1 VTWVEVFTVYL
12 VCHAVGDFLLQTEFQ
27 ATRKSGGL
35 GSDPVARRALFSH
48 LFTYS
53 LCFIPAFIWVS
64 DKEPAGRVAA
74 TIAIVVLTHL
84 VQDDRRLLY
93 RYTVTVKKA
102 DPPPDHPLW
111 IFIDQSAHLLWLF
124 GAALAAA
131 AT

>member
-1 VTWVEVFTVYL
+1 MYL
-12 VCHAVGDFLLQTEFQ
+12 VCHFVGDFLLQTEFQ
-27 ATRKSGGL
+27 AVRKSGGL

-48 LFTYS
+48 LLTYS
-53 LCFIPAFIWVS
+53 LTFVPAFVWIAS
-64 DKEPAGRVAA
+64 EESAGRVIAA
-74 TIAIVVLTHL
+74 IAIVVLTHL

-111 IFIDQSAHLLWLF
+111 IFIDQSFHLVWLF
-124 GAALAAA
+124 GAALAVA

>member
-1 VTWVEVFTVYL
+1 VTWVEVFSVFL
-12 VCHAVGDFLLQTEFQ
+12 VCHCVGDFLFQTEFQ
-27 ATRKSGGL
+27 AINKGGGL

-53 LCFIPAFIWVS
+53 LTFVPAFVWIAS
-64 DKEPAGRVAA
+64 NRSATHFFAA
-74 TIAIVVLTHL
+74 LAIVVLTHL

-93 RYTVTVKKA
+93 LYTVTVKKA

-131 AT
+131 G